1 MAVYTDVTDAEL
13 QDFMARYDL
22 GQVTSFKGIAEGVE
36 NTNFLIET
44 TRNRYILTIYEKRV
58 DQNELPFFLNLMGHL
73 ASRGMNCPTP
83 ILDQNGNSLNQLVG
97 KPAALVTFL
106 EGLSVTRPKI
116 EHCAQLGRSLA
127 ELHLAGQDY
136 KATRKNKL
144 SIEGWAELN
153 AKVEDQTDSIGR
165 GLTQLIHDELHYLT
179 EHWPN
184 DLPQGIIHADLF
196 PDNVFFLGQKLSG
209 LIDFYFACTDAFAY
223 DIAICMNA
231 WCFEA
236 HNEFNATKARQMLS
250 RYTESRPLNQAEYLA
265 LPILC
270 RGAALRFLLTRTYD
284 WIYTPENALV
294 RPKNPDEYIAKL
306 RFHQGV
312 KSSAEYGL
320 DPIS

>member
-1 MAVYTDVTDAEL
+1 MAVYTDVSDAEL
-13 QDFMARYDL
+13 QDFMAGYDL
-22 GQVTSFKGIAEGVE
+22 GEVTSFKGIAEGVE

-58 DQNELPFFLNLMGHL
+58 DQKELPFFLNLMGHL
-73 ASRGMNCPTP
+73 ALKGLNCPTP
-83 ILDQNGNSLNQLVG
+83 VLDKSGNNLNQLSG

-106 EGLSVTRPKI
+106 EGLSVRRPKI
-116 EHCAQLGRSLA
+116 EHCAQLGRSMA
-127 ELHLAGQDY
+127 EMHLAGRDY
-136 KATRKNKL
+136 DAARANKL
-144 SIEGWAELN
+144 SIEGWQDLN
-153 AKVEDQTDSIGR
+153 QKVEEQTDSISP
-165 GLTQLIHDELHYLT
+165 GLKTLISNELDFLKD
-179 EHWPN
+179 HWPDN
-184 DLPQGIIHADLF
+184 LPSGIIHADLF

-250 RYTESRPLNQAEYLA
+250 HYTASRPLNKNEYEA

-270 RGAALRFLLTRTYD
+270 RGAALRFLLTRVYD
-284 WIYTPENALV
+284 WLNTPENALV

-306 RFHQGV
+306 RFHQGI
-312 KSSAEYGL
+312 KSAAEYGL
-320 DPIS
+320 APIT

>member
-1 MAVYTDVTDAEL
+1 MAG
-13 QDFMARYDL
+13 YDL
-22 GQVTSFKGIAEGVE
+22 GEVTSFKGIAEGVE

-58 DQNELPFFLNLMGHL
+58 DQKELPFFLNLMGHL
-73 ASRGMNCPTP
+73 ALKGLNCPTP
-83 ILDQNGNSLNQLVG
+83 VLDKSGNNLNQLSG

-106 EGLSVTRPKI
+106 EGLSVRRPKI
-116 EHCAQLGRSLA
+116 EHCAQLGRSMA
-127 ELHLAGQDY
+127 EMHLAGRDY
-136 KATRKNKL
+136 DAARANKL
-144 SIEGWAELN
+144 SIEGWQDLN
-153 AKVEDQTDSIGR
+153 QKVEEQTDSISP
-165 GLTQLIHDELHYLT
+165 GLKTLISNELDFLKD
-179 EHWPN
+179 HWPDN
-184 DLPQGIIHADLF
+184 LPSGIIHADLF

-250 RYTESRPLNQAEYLA
+250 HYTASRPLNKNEYEA

-270 RGAALRFLLTRTYD
+270 RGAALRFLLTRVYD
-284 WIYTPENALV
+284 WLNTPENALV

-306 RFHQGV
+306 RFHQGI
-312 KSSAEYGL
+312 KSAAEYGL
-320 DPIS
+320 APIT